1 MIVGHICADWYQI
14 ANICDSSISDS
25 TNTENHKY
33 LRFAMGIFTLR
44 GNLLR
49 LNGFFLRFASA
60 THKQ

>member
-1 MIVGHICADWYQI
+1 VPIGIKSQI
-14 ANICDSSISDS
+14 FVIPSISDS